1 MNISINTFKSCYII
15 GIGGSGMS
23 SIAKYLFQK
32 GIEVSGYD
40 QRSSYVTNLLNND
53 GIKVDF
59 DIANTT
65 YNSETLYIVSSAI
78 NMEYTFLSDF
88 VNYPNVLTRPNF
100 LKLLSSSVDVIGITG
115 THGKTTT
122 TALLAHMFKFND
134 IDVSYIYGGVTSFNG
149 IGGHYGDKNLPL
161 ILETDEAFNTFKDV
175 EIKNLLV
182 TNIDHDHIDYFKS
195 FENLVKAFKHVISNV
210 KGKCVLN
217 VDDDQLSKIIRSE
230 DISYSSTKNSDY
242 KLKSNSSFEYEGKK
256 FKIKT
261 KLIGEHFISN
271 IIGAIA
277 LANLNGLSIE
287 QSLNAIEH
295 FTGVKRR
302 TEFIGEF
309 NGVNFYD
316 DYGHHPTEIKATTR
330 ALKNHTK
337 GKLIVVFQPH
347 RYTRTRDNFLDLSK
361 SFEYSD
367 KTLITDIYSAGEKPI
382 PGVSSLMFESEKIKY
397 IKSPRIVPSYLKNN
411 ISPGDT
417 VLTIGAG
424 DITLLGPQ
432 ILKYL
437 NENK

>member
-1 MNISINTFKSCYII
+1 MSISINTFKSCYIV

-32 GIEVSGYD
+32 GLEVSGYD

-59 DIANTT
+59 DISNAT
-65 YNSETLYIVSSAI
+65 YSSETLYIVSSAI
-78 NMEYTFLSDF
+78 NMESTFLSDF
-88 VNYPNVLTRPNF
+88 VKQPNVLTRPDF
-100 LKLLSSSVDVIGITG
+100 LKLLSASVDVIGITG
-115 THGKTTT
+115 THGKTST

-134 IDVSYIYGGVTSFNG
+134 IDISYIYGGVTSFNG

-161 ILETDEAFNTFKDV
+161 ILETDEAFNTFKDIQ
-175 EIKNLLV
+175 IKNLLV
-182 TNIDHDHIDYFKS
+182 TNIDHDHIDYFGS

-210 KGKCVLN
+210 EGKCVIN
-217 VDDDQLSKIIRSE
+217 VDDDQLSKLIRSE
-230 DISYSSTKNSDY
+230 DISYSSSKDSNY
-242 KLKSNSSFEYEGKK
+242 KLNSYSSFLFEGNK
-256 FKIKT
+256 FKINT
-261 KLIGEHFISN
+261 KLIGDHFISN
-271 IIGAIA
+271 IVGAIA

-309 NGVNFYD
+309 NGINFYD
-316 DYGHHPTEIKATTR
+316 DYGHHPTEIKATTK
-330 ALKNHTK
+330 ALKAHTQ

-347 RYTRTRDNFLDLSK
+347 RYTRTRDNFNDLSK

-367 KTLITDIYSAGEKPI
+367 LTLITDIYSAGEKPI

-397 IKSPRIVPSYLKNN
+397 VKSPRMVPPYLKNN

-437 NENK
+437 NEN

>member
-1 MNISINTFKSCYII
+1 MSISINAFKSCYII

-100 LKLLSSSVDVIGITG
+100 LKLLSSSVDIIGITG

-195 FENLVKAFKHVISNV
+195 FENLVKAFEHVISNV

-217 VDDDQLSKIIRSE
+217 VDDDQLSKIIRSD

-256 FKIKT
+256 FNIKT

-330 ALKNHTK
+330 ALKNYTK

-347 RYTRTRDNFLDLSK
+347 RYTRTRDNFYDLSK

-397 IKSPRIVPSYLKNN
+397 IKSPRMVPSYLKNN

>member
-1 MNISINTFKSCYII
+1 MSISINTFKSCYIV

-32 GIEVSGYD
+32 GLEVSGYD
-40 QRSSYVTNLLNND
+40 QRSSYITNLLNND
-53 GIKVDF
+53 GVKVDF
-59 DIANTT
+59 DISNAT
-65 YNSETLYIVSSAI
+65 YSSEILYIVSSAI
-78 NMEYTFLSDF
+78 NMESTFLSDF
-88 VNYPNVLTRPNF
+88 VKQPNVLTRPDF
-100 LKLLSSSVDVIGITG
+100 LKLLSRSVDVIGITG
-115 THGKTTT
+115 THGKTST
-122 TALLAHMFKFND
+122 TALLAHIFKFND
-134 IDVSYIYGGVTSFNG
+134 IDISYIYGGVTSFNG

-161 ILETDEAFNTFKDV
+161 ILETDEAFNTFKDIQ
-175 EIKNLLV
+175 IKNLLV
-182 TNIDHDHIDYFKS
+182 TNIDHDHIDYFGS

-210 KGKCVLN
+210 EGKCVIN
-217 VDDDQLSKIIRSE
+217 IDDDQLSKLIRAE
-230 DISYSSTKNSDY
+230 DISYSSSKDSNY
-242 KLKSNSSFEYEGKK
+242 KLNSYSSFLYKGNK

-261 KLIGEHFISN
+261 KLIGDHFISN
-271 IIGAIA
+271 IIGAVA

-295 FTGVKRR
+295 FAGVKRR

-309 NGVNFYD
+309 NGINFYD
-316 DYGHHPTEIKATTR
+316 DYGHHPTEIKATTK
-330 ALKNHTK
+330 ALKEHTQ

-347 RYTRTRDNFLDLSK
+347 RYTRTRDNFNDLSK

-367 KTLITDIYSAGEKPI
+367 LTLITDIYSAGEKPI

-397 IKSPRIVPSYLKNN
+397 VKSPRMVPPYLKNK
-411 ISPGDT
+411 ISPGDI

-437 NENK
+437 NEN